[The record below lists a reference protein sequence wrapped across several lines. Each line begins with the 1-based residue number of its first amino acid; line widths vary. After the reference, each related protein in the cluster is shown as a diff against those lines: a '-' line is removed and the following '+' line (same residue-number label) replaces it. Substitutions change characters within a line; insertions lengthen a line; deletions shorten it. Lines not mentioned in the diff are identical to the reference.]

1 MIVVLMGVCGCGKT
15 TVGELLAP
23 MLGAP
28 FFDGDGFHPPANVEK
43 MRSGVPLTDA
53 DRRPWLERLN
63 AEMKAWNRGHERGFG
78 AVLACS
84 ALKKAYRD
92 TLSKGLDG
100 QAVFVLLHG
109 AKDLLDQRMKGR
121 RGHYMPPGLL
131 ESQLATLEIPGADED
146 ALVVGIDATPV
157 AMARQAAD
165 LLSVRVNRK
174 T

>member
-15 TVGELLAP
+15 TVGEVLAP

-63 AEMKAWNRGHERGFG
+63 AEMKAWNRGRANGVG

-84 ALKKAYRD
+84 ALRKTYRD
-92 TLSKGLDG
+92 VLRKGMEGRAL
-100 QAVFVLLHG
+100 FVLLHG
-109 AKDLLDQRMKGR
+109 SKPLLEQRMQAR

-131 ESQLATLEIPGADED
+131 ESQLATLEFPGTDEEVLTVD
-146 ALVVGIDATPV
+146 IGATPE
-157 AMARQAAD
+157 ALARRIAETLAAR
-165 LLSVRVNRK
+165 LKK
-174 T
+174 TT

>member
-63 AEMKAWNRGHERGFG
+63 AEMKGWNRGHAHEIG

-84 ALKKAYRD
+84 ALRKSYREM
-92 TLSKGLDG
+92 LGKGLAD

-109 AKDLLDQRMKGR
+109 PKALLEERMQAR

-131 ESQLATLEIPGADED
+131 ESQLATLELPGADED
-146 ALVVGIDATPV
+146 ALTVGIDAPP
-157 AMARQAAD
+157 AALARQIAGV
-165 LLSVRVNRK
+165 LSMRLKRK